1 MNFFYFKW
9 NEEDLV
15 SKNKK
20 KSTMKHDVYPSRWV
34 EMWYLFFGNLQ
45 QMPSHKYV
53 QGFHLIERDLQQ
65 TTHTKVPIV
74 YSYNL
79 HFSLCLSLI
88 VLFQHVN

>member
-1 MNFFYFKW
+1 MNSFYFKW

-34 EMWYLFFGNLQ
+34 EMWYLFYGNLQ

-53 QGFHLIERDLQQ
+53 
-65 TTHTKVPIV
+65 
-74 YSYNL
+74 
-79 HFSLCLSLI
+79 
-88 VLFQHVN
+88 